1 MSGIRHMKG
10 AATMEG
16 LMIAEQD
23 IDVRKQIADLLID
36 AGYTVTVTS
45 SAANALH
52 GILKK
57 TAQIVILGN
66 EFDELAA
73 GDLIPLL
80 RKCNRDLTII
90 LVSDEIPLPA
100 IRKVRREGIFY
111 HALKQDTDEIC
122 QAVQCAVQSM
132 NNEHAAHR

>member
-1 MSGIRHMKG
+1 
-10 AATMEG
+10 MEG

-23 IDVRKQIADLLID
+23 MDLRKQIADLLIE
-36 AGYTVTVTS
+36 AGYTVTVTN

-57 TAQIVILGN
+57 TAQIVILGD

-80 RKCNRDLTII
+80 KKCNRDLTII
-90 LVSDEIPLPA
+90 LVSDEIALPA

-111 HALKQDTDEIC
+111 HALKQDTDEIR
-122 QAVQCAVQSM
+122 QAVQCAIQNMSHENTV
-132 NNEHAAHR
+132 HR